1 MILSCLGC
9 SSSNLVVIFRH
20 RWYWLSRVAWSGYH
34 VMVCMRG
41 RLIGPDSGSPRW
53 HRIATGP
60 WCLLKVRPC
69 SPLQL
74 GNTSSRC
81 VVRLPSTPSSSTS
94 QSLHARIS
102 SVSNPVHI
110 SMPSFLILFMFRI
123 FLGNIYAWRNFLG
136 SLRGGVGWGL
146 GTMFA
151 RQGDS
156 QKVSFTP
163 LYEQLGVLWQYWNW
177 F

>member
-20 RWYWLSRVAWSGYH
+20 QWYWLSRVAWSGYH

-41 RLIGPDSGSPRW
+41 RLIGPDSGSPPW

-69 SPLQL
+69 LPLQL

-81 VVRLPSTPSSSTS
+81 IVRLPSTPSSSTS
-94 QSLHARIS
+94 QSLHARIFP
-102 SVSNPVHI
+102 VSFSVHI
-110 SMPSFLILFMFRI
+110 YIYSYSDYDYVQNPSKKYMPEE
-123 FLGNIYAWRNFLG
+123 NFLEYC
-136 SLRGGVGWGL
+136 VE
-146 GTMFA
+146 A
-151 RQGDS
+151 
-156 QKVSFTP
+156 
-163 LYEQLGVLWQYWNW
+163 
-177 F
+177 